1 MKLTFIGLG
10 NMGLPMANNLVKAG
24 YNVIGY
30 NRSKGAEQRFL
41 EEGGSTAA
49 SLAEAA
55 AEADIIMTCLPM
67 PRDVLDVY
75 LGSNGIIEH
84 AKHGALLID
93 FSTVSPEVNRKTA
106 QAANEKGLRFLDA
119 PVSGGTVGAA
129 AATLSIMVGGS
140 KQDYDEAQ
148 PVLRRLG
155 SNIYYVGETGSGTV
169 VKLVNQLMV
178 GIHSQAAS
186 EALLLGERLGV
197 KQELLF
203 SILDNSFAQSRI
215 MDRHYSQFITKDS
228 YTAGFAIKLL
238 HKDVQLAK
246 EMAAEHHIS
255 IPLGEEIFHILSA
268 AEASGLADKD
278 MSAIYVHHKNNQL
291 LHHKGE

>member
-1 MKLTFIGLG
+1 
-10 NMGLPMANNLVKAG
+10 
-24 YNVIGY
+24 
-30 NRSKGAEQRFL
+30 
-41 EEGGSTAA
+41 

-169 VKLVNQLMV
+169 VKL
-178 GIHSQAAS
+178 
-186 EALLLGERLGV
+186 
-197 KQELLF
+197 
-203 SILDNSFAQSRI
+203 
-215 MDRHYSQFITKDS
+215 
-228 YTAGFAIKLL
+228 
-238 HKDVQLAK
+238 
-246 EMAAEHHIS
+246 
-255 IPLGEEIFHILSA
+255 
-268 AEASGLADKD
+268 
-278 MSAIYVHHKNNQL
+278 
-291 LHHKGE
+291 